1 MALMNVSPIGLQS
14 LVGEELYLLNLHA
27 VRLLVDAQ
35 KAFEI
40 PFFFLPFVLSFLIH
54 LKHYHQINLPK
65 ITFFLFLIARVKPGM
80 ISHPYDELLDSAC

>member
-1 MALMNVSPIGLQS
+1 MNVSPIGLQS

-40 PFFFLPFVLSFLIH
+40 PFFFFAFCPLLSNPSQTLPPNKS
-54 LKHYHQINLPK
+54 
-65 ITFFLFLIARVKPGM
+65 
-80 ISHPYDELLDSAC
+80 S